1 MFQSH
6 RCMHG
11 YYADLDVPNPDALLR
26 TLPNVFR
33 TLSSTGLHALRH
45 TRGLL
50 DASLS
55 HFTFVTEQPPNKNLV

>member
-6 RCMHG
+6 RRMHG

-26 TLPNVFR
+26 TLSDVFS
-33 TLSSTGLHALRH
+33 TLSSTGLHALCH

-55 HFTFVTEQPPNKNLV
+55 HFTFVTEQPQTIIV